1 MKVSLSQIHRAFS
14 EQIMSVSSNK
24 FSENIDKSSTD
35 KFYLPISVS
44 DWLIF
49 CCGNLIL
56 HQKKK

>member
-14 EQIMSVSSNK
+14 EQIMSVPSNK
-24 FSENIDKSSTD
+24 FSENIDNSSTD
-35 KFYLPISVS
+35 KFYPPISVS

-49 CCGNLIL
+49 CWGNLIL